1 MARKPPSE
9 ERGKTRKARR
19 ATGNP
24 RAAKNSSGSV
34 DKGTGAAQEGAQ
46 AAQPARG
53 VRRGAGGESV
63 GATDQGIQGAQSV
76 QGGSGVERA
85 PSDLRAQGVQ
95 SAREVEKAS
104 FGAPSPGSSDDPLAW
119 FDVVNDD
126 ATNRS
131 QGPRF
136 ASAES
141 TELSNSEELGV
152 LPNPSIKTKGQIKR
166 AAKAQEKIKK
176 DHRRKIE
183 RRIALAILGLI
194 LIALAVLCVMFGIH
208 RWGTYSDEADIQGTW
223 YVEGTDQPIVI
234 TADKIELTDGVAYSY
249 KLDPDSK
256 TITFKFGNMTGE
268 GRYRFSLDRQQ
279 LSIMDGEYGYWD
291 TLTDDAAWTIQAIIR
306 DLQGLSMLNP
316 GIEGNTISK
325 GTITLFKKP
334 NATSSDGAQEDV
346 GEGTIT
352 DALSEGGAHGASGE
366 ADAGGKSAS
375 GGSADDPDGSG
386 SQGSDST
393 GGTGSAGGSGVTDSN
408 MLDVKDL

>member
-53 VRRGAGGESV
+53 VRRGAGGE
-63 GATDQGIQGAQSV
+63 GAVAIDRGVQDAQIAE
-76 QGGSGVERA
+76 GGQSVERA
-85 PSDLRAQGVQ
+85 PKALRSHDARGVQGVEQ
-95 SAREVEKAS
+95 I
-104 FGAPSPGSSDDPLAW
+104 PSDSSDDPLAW

-141 TELSNSEELGV
+141 TELSNSGELGV

-183 RRIALAILGLI
+183 CRIALAILGLI

-208 RWGTYSDEADIQGTW
+208 RWSTYSDEADIQGTW

-366 ADAGGKSAS
+366 ADAGGSSAS
-375 GGSADDPDGSG
+375 GGSADGPDGSG
-386 SQGSDST
+386 SQGSDSA

>member
-53 VRRGAGGESV
+53 VRRGSGGESAV
-63 GATDQGIQGAQSV
+63 AIDRGVQDAQIAE
-76 QGGSGVERA
+76 GGQSVERA
-85 PSDLRAQGVQ
+85 PKALRSHDARGVQGVEQ
-95 SAREVEKAS
+95 I
-104 FGAPSPGSSDDPLAW
+104 PSDSSDDPLAW

-208 RWGTYSDEADIQGTW
+208 RWSTYSDEADIQGTW

-346 GEGTIT
+346 GEGSIT

-366 ADAGGKSAS
+366 ADAGGSSAS
-375 GGSADDPDGSG
+375 GGSADGPDGSG

>member
-53 VRRGAGGESV
+53 VRRGAGGE
-63 GATDQGIQGAQSV
+63 GAVAIDRGVQDAQIAE
-76 QGGSGVERA
+76 GGQSVERA
-85 PSDLRAQGVQ
+85 PKALRSHDARGVQGVEQ
-95 SAREVEKAS
+95 I
-104 FGAPSPGSSDDPLAW
+104 PSGSSDDPLAW

-141 TELSNSEELGV
+141 TELSNSGELGV

-208 RWGTYSDEADIQGTW
+208 RWSTYSDEADIQGTW

-366 ADAGGKSAS
+366 ADAGGSSAS
-375 GGSADDPDGSG
+375 GGSADGPDGSG